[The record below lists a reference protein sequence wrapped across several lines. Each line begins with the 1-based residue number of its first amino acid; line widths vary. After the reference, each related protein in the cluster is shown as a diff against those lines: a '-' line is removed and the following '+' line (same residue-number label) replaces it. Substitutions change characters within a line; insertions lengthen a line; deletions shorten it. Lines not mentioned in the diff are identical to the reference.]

1 MERIYLIKWIA
12 LDTSFEF
19 RDTMAAAKTMRRACE
34 MLQKVA
40 LSLSS
45 QGYTRTD
52 GGIAADLLGKPPQ
65 RIEDLKM
72 YTCKY
77 THLQTG
83 LVIEISIHPIA
94 ID

>member
-1 MERIYLIKWIA
+1 MDRIYLIKWTA
-12 LDTSFEF
+12 SDTSFESHEI
-19 RDTMAAAKTMRRACE
+19 MAAAKTMRRACE
-34 MLQKVA
+34 MLQKLA
-40 LSLSS
+40 SFLSS
-45 QGYTRTD
+45 KGYTRTD

-77 THLQTG
+77 THPQMG
-83 LVIEISIHPIA
+83 LVIEISILPII